1 MPSVSGKKFKTKNA
15 ETDGPK
21 HSAKTEDLVRKGTVR
36 FFDQSKGCG
45 FIEEDKT
52 QKSFF
57 VHVNSLMHQ
66 VKKED
71 KVIFEIEMTHKGASA
86 VKVKLED

>member
-1 MPSVSGKKFKTKNA
+1 
-15 ETDGPK
+15 
-21 HSAKTEDLVRKGTVR
+21 
-36 FFDQSKGCG
+36 
-45 FIEEDKT
+45 
-52 QKSFF
+52 
-57 VHVNSLMHQ
+57 MHQ